1 MKNYKNCKYYE
12 SLDEIKT
19 NPPLMA
25 GYKAFFPDL
34 AIILPMGV
42 PLRTGVLLEEIAER
56 TDPSLVIERISK
68 EVIDEYD
75 EQVKKYKE
83 ESL

>member
-1 MKNYKNCKYYE
+1 MKDYKNCKYYD
-12 SLDEIKT
+12 SLEEIKT

-25 GYKAFFPDL
+25 GNKVFFSDL
-34 AIILPMGV
+34 VVILPMGV
-42 PLRTGVLLEEIAER
+42 PLHTGVSLEEIAER
-56 TDPSLVIERISK
+56 VDSSLVIERISK

-83 ESL
+83 ESI